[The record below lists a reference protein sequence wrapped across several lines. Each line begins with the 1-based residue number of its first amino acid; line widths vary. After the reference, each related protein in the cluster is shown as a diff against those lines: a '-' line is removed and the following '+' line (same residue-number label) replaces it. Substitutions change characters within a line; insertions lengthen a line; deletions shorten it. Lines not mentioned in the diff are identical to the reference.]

1 MGMKVL
7 TGEMR
12 IFWNCFMV
20 KAAPVGKVTK
30 SLICALEV

>member
-20 KAAPVGKVTK
+20 KVAPVVKLL
-30 SLICALEV
+30 SH